1 MKMIRIKSI
10 EVFKIDLPLKEGN
23 YSWSHG
29 NSVNSFD
36 STIVKINTNIGI
48 SGLGEVCTLGP
59 AYLPAYAEGV
69 RTGIKQIG
77 KYLIRKDPTDLQ
89 EINLEMDKNLK
100 GHNYVKSPID
110 IACWDITSK
119 VMQVPLWKLLGGK
132 FGKSVDLYRAI
143 SQESPKAM
151 TKKVIKYQKEGYRKF
166 QLKVGGDP
174 IEDIERIKLIRS
186 KLKNNEIL
194 VADAN
199 TGWLMHDALKVV
211 KETNHL
217 NIYIEQPCLT
227 YEENLIV
234 RDKCNN
240 PFILDENIDSISTTN
255 LIMLFSP
262 KKLNLFLAV
271 NLPSA
276 FLCGVR
282 VKLINTE
289 RCCVSVRHKWIN
301 KNPFS
306 SVFWAV
312 QGMAAE
318 LSTGA
323 LIILKIKQLNQ
334 KISMLV
340 LRNEAQF
347 TKKAKGRITF
357 ECKQGISIDS
367 ALKKAIETGQGQT
380 LILEAEGHDEAGDLV
395 SKFSFE
401 WTLKTKF

>member
-1 MKMIRIKSI
+1 MIKIKSI

-77 KYLIRKDPTDLQ
+77 KYLVNKDPTDLQ

-132 FGKSVDLYRAI
+132 FGENVDLYRAI

-151 TKKVIKYQKEGYRKF
+151 TKKVIKYQKEGYKKF

-234 RDKCNN
+234 RDKCTN
-240 PFILDENIDSISTTN
+240 PFILDENIDSISAFLRAYKDKAMDIINIKISKLGGITKSKLLRDLCVELGVGMTIEDSWGGDIATSAIAH
-255 LIMLFSP
+255 LAHSTPSKYLFSSTDFNSYNTLSYSKGSP
-262 KKLNLFLAV
+262 QRKKGKFEASNNIGL
-271 NLPSA
+271 
-276 FLCGVR
+276 GI
-282 VKLINTE
+282 KIN
-289 RCCVSVRHKWIN
+289 SK
-301 KNPFS
+301 
-306 SVFWAV
+306 
-312 QGMAAE
+312 
-318 LSTGA
+318 
-323 LIILKIKQLNQ
+323 KIKNLVF
-334 KISMLV
+334 KI
-340 LRNEAQF
+340 
-347 TKKAKGRITF
+347 
-357 ECKQGISIDS
+357 
-367 ALKKAIETGQGQT
+367 
-380 LILEAEGHDEAGDLV
+380 
-395 SKFSFE
+395 
-401 WTLKTKF
+401 

>member
-1 MKMIRIKSI
+1 MIRIKSI

-36 STIVKINTNIGI
+36 STIIKINTNIGI

-77 KYLIRKDPTDLQ
+77 KYLINKDPTDLQ

-132 FGKSVDLYRAI
+132 FGKNVDLYRAI

-199 TGWLMHDALKVV
+199 TGWLMHDALKV
-211 KETNHL
+211 
-217 NIYIEQPCLT
+217 CLLYT
-227 YEENLIV
+227 SPSP
-234 RDKCNN
+234 RD
-240 PFILDENIDSISTTN
+240 
-255 LIMLFSP
+255 
-262 KKLNLFLAV
+262 
-271 NLPSA
+271 
-276 FLCGVR
+276 
-282 VKLINTE
+282 
-289 RCCVSVRHKWIN
+289 
-301 KNPFS
+301 
-306 SVFWAV
+306 
-312 QGMAAE
+312 
-318 LSTGA
+318 LST
-323 LIILKIKQLNQ
+323 
-334 KISMLV
+334 SRMP
-340 LRNEAQF
+340 
-347 TKKAKGRITF
+347 
-357 ECKQGISIDS
+357 SS
-367 ALKKAIETGQGQT
+367 A
-380 LILEAEGHDEAGDLV
+380 
-395 SKFSFE
+395 
-401 WTLKTKF
+401 